1 LLGLVSAIHLLT
13 PSQPRFG
20 RSASKYI
27 AEEKESLRKMAGD
40 VIAVALAAAG
50 YGFLAYLLFF
60 ESVWSG
66 WMVAAAGTVGARR
79 ALAG

>member
-1 LLGLVSAIHLLT
+1 LVGLVSAIHLLT
-13 PSQPRFG
+13 PSQPGFG
-20 RSASKYI
+20 RSASTYI
-27 AEEKESLRKMAGD
+27 AEEKESLRRIVGA

-50 YGFLAYLLFF
+50 FGFLAYLLFF

-66 WMVAAAGTVGARR
+66 RMVAAAGTVGARR